1 MRKHL
6 GKRPSPSMVVALLA
20 LFLAGGAGYA
30 ATGGSFIL
38 GQANTATSPS
48 SLTAPINDRALKL
61 TNMNTGTG
69 ASALGLNVAPG
80 HAPFLVQSTSGKV
93 LNLNA
98 DKLDGLDS
106 SAFLRTTG
114 KAADANLL
122 DGMDSA
128 AFRNPATALAMTS
141 DTIPPQPP
149 FTFSNVADGHTLTT
163 VTAGKVFV
171 FGRASFGSPCQA
183 GGANCFIRAGLY
195 VDDLPVAGSGAVVT
209 AAAGSRVSWQ
219 FISFG
224 VAENVPAGVHTLRI
238 VVRFIAG
245 SPGDGTSTGNSMIGG
260 ISVG

>member
-6 GKRPSPSMVVALLA
+6 VKRPSPSMVVALLA

-48 SLTAPINDRALKL
+48 SLTASINDRALKL
-61 TNMNTGTG
+61 TNTNTGTG

-93 LNLNA
+93 LNLNG

-106 SAFLRTTG
+106 TAFLRMTG

-122 DGMDSA
+122 DGMDST
-128 AFRNPATALAMTS
+128 AFRNPATALAT
-141 DTIPPQPP
+141 TLYATPPDPP
-149 FTFSNVADGHTLTT
+149 FTFSDLGSQTLTT
-163 VTAGKVFV
+163 ATAGKVFV
-171 FGRASFGSPCQA
+171 FSRASFGSPCAA
-183 GGANCFIRAGLY
+183 GGPNCFIRVGTY
-195 VDDLPVAGSGAVVT
+195 VDDQPVAGSGAVVT
-209 AAAGSRVSWQ
+209 ARAGSQTSWQ

-224 VAENVPAGVHTLRI
+224 VAENVPAGVHTLH
-238 VVRFIAG
+238 VVARFISG
-245 SPGDGTSTGNSMIGG
+245 SKGDGWSTSSSMIGG

>member
-1 MRKHL
+1 M
-6 GKRPSPSMVVALLA
+6 RPSPSMVVALLA

-48 SLTAPINDRALKL
+48 SLTASINDRVLKL
-61 TNMNTGTG
+61 TNTNTGTG

-93 LNLNA
+93 LNLNG

-106 SAFLRTTG
+106 TAFLRATG

-122 DGMDSA
+122 DGMDST
-128 AFRNPATALAMTS
+128 AFRNPATALATTS
-141 DTIPPQPP
+141 DTIPPAPP
-149 FTFSNVADGHTLTT
+149 FTFSSLGGTHTLTT
-163 VTAGKVFV
+163 ATAGNVFV
-171 FGRASFGSPCQA
+171 FSRASFGSPCAA
-183 GGANCFIRAGLY
+183 GGANCFIRVGTY
-195 VDDLPVAGSGAVVT
+195 VDDQPVAGSGAVAT
-209 AAAGSRVSWQ
+209 ASAGRQTSWQ

-238 VVRFIAG
+238 VARFISG
-245 SPGDGTSTGNSMIGG
+245 SPGVGWSTSSSMIGG